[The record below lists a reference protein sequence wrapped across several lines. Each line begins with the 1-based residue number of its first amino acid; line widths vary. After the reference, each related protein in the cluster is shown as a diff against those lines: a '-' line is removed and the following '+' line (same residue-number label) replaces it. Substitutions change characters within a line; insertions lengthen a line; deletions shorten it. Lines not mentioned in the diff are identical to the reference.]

1 MNCSTTSPSETPPTA
16 HKRRSHQQLA
26 QRLSFIDKIMLAPC
40 WFAFFGCV
48 AKLVCATARRFRHLV
63 LVPPASDWWAENKI
77 EQHTL
82 QLAGWYWTAA
92 VGAARR
98 PKLPRHPLFKP
109 TSWHDR
115 SAKSVGT
122 SILLDK
128 RSNTDFF
135 FHAGLVGDHRGHQV
149 ETGEDSHRG
158 ASPVKHNQPVHAL
171 PAHAAGG
178 LQQ

>member
-48 AKLVCATARRFRHLV
+48 AKPVCATARRLRHLV
-63 LVPPASDWWAENKI
+63 LVPPASVLCAENKI
-77 EQHTL
+77 EQDTP

-98 PKLPRHPLFKP
+98 PKLPRHPFFKP
-109 TSWHDR
+109 TSNASRWSGLSQQSGPGCEEACVSGNTLQRDDVQHGQLIR
-115 SAKSVGT
+115 ASEHGQRQ
-122 SILLDK
+122 LDCL
-128 RSNTDFF
+128 
-135 FHAGLVGDHRGHQV
+135 A
-149 ETGEDSHRG
+149 
-158 ASPVKHNQPVHAL
+158 
-171 PAHAAGG
+171 
-178 LQQ
+178 